1 MLEKHCGQDRNIPPI
16 YCPYCNRRL
25 WYMGKHKLFL
35 FPTSN
40 SGDRP
45 QIIESNSTVEELLCG
60 EHGKFFV
67 ELQE

>member
-1 MLEKHCGQDRNIPPI
+1 
-16 YCPYCNRRL
+16 
-25 WYMGKHKLFL
+25 MGKHKLFL

-67 ELQE
+67 ELKE